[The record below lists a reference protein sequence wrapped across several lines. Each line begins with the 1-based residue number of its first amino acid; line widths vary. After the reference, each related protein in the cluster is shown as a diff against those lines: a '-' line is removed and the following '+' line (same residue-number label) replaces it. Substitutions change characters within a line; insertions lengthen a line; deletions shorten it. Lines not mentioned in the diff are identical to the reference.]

1 MDYGEDCPQAFWG
14 EKQEGGEVEIRRN
27 AERDLAIEEL
37 TKAWYTTIWMIISVS
52 RSDPGRQGVKT

>member
-1 MDYGEDCPQAFWG
+1 MDYGKDRPKAFGG
-14 EKQEGGEVEIRRN
+14 EKQGLRSGGN
-27 AERDLAIEEL
+27 SLKCGCDLAIEEL